1 MKYRRHFFF
10 KIGNL
15 RLRKGT
21 KIAVFLEKVK
31 SFLINKRQ
39 RFVLSVIVL
48 SLGLFFSE
56 HRISLY
62 AIIFSLLLALV
73 TNLLFFLSTHTDT
86 KENISIQLF
95 ILPFFYSLAFAL
107 FYFLVPYRFL
117 TKAITA
123 SFYGIGLYSLFLSH
137 NIFVVASIRTIALA
151 SSARIVS
158 LILTLISYFFLS
170 NVILSLDFPLIPTVV
185 LIFLVSFFLI
195 LHSIWT
201 YTLEKLNWAQIAWA
215 SLLSLCLMDIAFI
228 LWFWPSSP
236 IFLAIF
242 LTGFFYTVVGLF
254 HVWLDKRLF
263 KGVLWEYVWVAVIV
277 FCILI
282 ISTPWKG

>member
-1 MKYRRHFFF
+1 MKYRRHLLF

-15 RLRKGT
+15 RLRKGS
-21 KIAVFLEKVK
+21 KIALFLEKVK
-31 SFLINKRQ
+31 SFLISKRQ
-39 RFVLSVIVL
+39 RFVLSVILL

-56 HRISLY
+56 HSINLY
-62 AIIFSLLLALV
+62 AIIFSLVIALV
-73 TNLLFFLSTHTDT
+73 ADILFFLSTYTDT
-86 KENISIQLF
+86 KQNLSIQLF

-117 TKAITA
+117 TKAIITL
-123 SFYGIGLYSLFLSH
+123 FYGIGLYSLFLSH
-137 NIFVVASIRTIALA
+137 NIFVVASIRTIALL

-158 LILTLISYFFLS
+158 FILTLISYFFLS
-170 NVILSLDFPLIPTVV
+170 NVIISLDFPLIPTVV

-201 YTLEKLNWAQIAWA
+201 YTLTKLDWSQIACA
-215 SLLSLCLMDIAFI
+215 SFLSLCLMDITFI

-254 HVWLDKRLF
+254 QVWLDKRLF